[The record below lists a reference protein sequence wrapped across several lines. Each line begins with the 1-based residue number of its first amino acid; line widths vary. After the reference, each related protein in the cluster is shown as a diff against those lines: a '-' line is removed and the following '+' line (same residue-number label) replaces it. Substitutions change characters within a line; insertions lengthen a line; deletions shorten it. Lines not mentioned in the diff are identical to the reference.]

1 MEYIEKD
8 LRVLID
14 SKTLTEPMSKTILL
28 HILRGLYALH
38 SKLIFHRDLKPANIL
53 VQNGVAKLGDFGLA
67 KPIGYPLHRTHT
79 KEV

>member
-1 MEYIEKD
+1 
-8 LRVLID
+8 
-14 SKTLTEPMSKTILL
+14 
-28 HILRGLYALH
+28 LRGLYALH

-67 KPIGYPLHRTHT
+67 KPIGYPIHRTHT